1 MALLERVST
10 LVRANLNDLIDQA
23 ENPEKMIKQVI
34 LDMQNQLLQVKTQ
47 AAIAMADQHV
57 LERRHKETVEQEADW
72 MRKADLAV
80 GKQQDGLARA
90 ALERALS
97 SKQVAEAFAQQ
108 VADQKIELENLRS
121 ALGKLEQKLSEAES
135 KSEMLIAQHRRAKVL
150 SRSNDARMNIDDK
163 AKLATFD
170 RMKAKVRRA
179 EAIGQAKSEIASDD
193 VEDKLAALEKYDQV
207 EQLLAQLKT
216 KRAG

>member
-57 LERRHKETVEQEADW
+57 LERRHKETVELEADW

-80 GKQQDGLARA
+80 GKEQDALARA

-97 SKQVAEAFAQQ
+97 SKQVAAAFAQQ
-108 VADQKIELENLRS
+108 VADQKIEVENLRS
-121 ALGKLEQKLSEAES
+121 ALDKLEQKLAEAES

-150 SRSNDARMNIDDK
+150 TRSSEARMNISDK
-163 AKLATFD
+163 SKLATFD
-170 RMKAKVRRA
+170 RLKTKVQRA
-179 EAIGQAKSEIASDD
+179 EAIGHATAEMANDD
-193 VEDKLAALEKYDQV
+193 IEDKLAALEKDDQV
-207 EQLLAQLKT
+207 EQLLAELKT

>member
-57 LERRHKETVEQEADW
+57 LERRHKETVDEEAEW

-97 SKQVAEAFAQQ
+97 SKQVAAAFGQQ
-108 VADQKIELENLRS
+108 VADQKIEVENLRS
-121 ALGKLEQKLSEAES
+121 ALSKLEQKLSEAES

-150 SRSNDARMNIDDK
+150 SRSSDARMNIDDK

-170 RMKAKVRRA
+170 RMKTKVQRA
-179 EAIGQAKSEIASDD
+179 EAVGHAKSQMAGDD
-193 VEDKLAALEKYDQV
+193 IEDKLAALEKDDQV